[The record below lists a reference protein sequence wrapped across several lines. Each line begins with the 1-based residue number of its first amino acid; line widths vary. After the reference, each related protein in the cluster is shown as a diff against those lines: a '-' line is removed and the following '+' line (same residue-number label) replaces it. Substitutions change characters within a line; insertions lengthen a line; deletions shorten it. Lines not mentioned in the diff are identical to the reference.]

1 MFFLLLSVLSKCHVE
16 SGITSNYK
24 SVICTA
30 IKIKSGST
38 QKGPSFQL
46 AALATAL
53 LTTSLIASSN
63 LTAGT
68 YVYKLSKPLHYFY
81 LFM

>member
-1 MFFLLLSVLSKCHVE
+1 MFFLLLSLLSECHVG

-30 IKIKSGST
+30 IKIKSGSA
-38 QKGPSFQL
+38 QKGPSSRL

-53 LTTSLIASSN
+53 LATSLIASSN
-63 LTAGT
+63 LTVGT
-68 YVYKLSKPLHYFY
+68 YVYKLSKPLHY